1 MLGAEPPPGHHASES
16 VIDFVQDYRPEL
28 VETLKI

>member
-1 MLGAEPPPGHHASES
+1 MLGAEPPPDYHSSES